1 MGFFKRHKKDEMEN
15 LVKEEKSRAN
25 VDDED
30 EENETDN
37 L

>member
-15 LVKEEKSRAN
+15 LVQAERSRAN

-30 EENETDN
+30 EAKETDN